1 MKILKFGGT
10 SVGNAANIKKVA
22 AIIKET
28 MDSEHCIVVV
38 SAMQSTTD
46 GLAEAGRIAEKG
58 GDGFYNTIKQ
68 IKERHVEALNELFP
82 DGRASNLLEFLD
94 SSTKELTETCEG
106 VRLVARIIGPHTRPH
121 IKLWRDHFKQDAFRL
136 SRIERM

>member
-10 SVGNAANIKKVA
+10 SVGNAANIEKVA
-22 AIIKET
+22 AIIKKT
-28 MDSEHCIVVV
+28 MGSEPCMVVV

-46 GLAEAGRIAEKG
+46 GLTKAGRIAEKG
-58 GDGFYNTIKQ
+58 SDGFYNTIKE
-68 IKERHVEALNELFP
+68 IKERHVGALNELFP

-106 VRLVARIIGPHTRPH
+106 V
-121 IKLWRDHFKQDAFRL
+121 
-136 SRIERM
+136 